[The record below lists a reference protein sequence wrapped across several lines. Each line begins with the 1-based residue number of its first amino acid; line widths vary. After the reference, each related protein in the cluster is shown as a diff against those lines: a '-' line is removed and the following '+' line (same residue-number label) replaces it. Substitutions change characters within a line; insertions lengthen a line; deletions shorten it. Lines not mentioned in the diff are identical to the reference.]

1 MQMQT
6 ARRDRTAVG
15 AVHAGLVGPRHNL
28 LNTGNRSLSALQST
42 SYGISMAS
50 SLCSRYVKSDK
61 LAMSLSSSGLHGL
74 PVSFRTTVSPGKS
87 QLFACHNQQR
97 APLSPALGCTISTG
111 AGKLSRTPSSDTSS
125 EASLYTLTLAT
136 RGPAPRRSLLAVP
149 ISRVWGNLAQ
159 PSIFT
164 PGTERVAAAGTE
176 HVAAADSGIEPG
188 GATRASTAK
197 SAARAS
203 PGSSLSRN
211 STVPARASTLR
222 PRASR

>member
-1 MQMQT
+1 M
-6 ARRDRTAVG
+6 G

-42 SYGISMAS
+42 SYGISMVS
-50 SLCSRYVKSDK
+50 SLCSRYVKSDM

-74 PVSFRTTVSPGKS
+74 PVSFRTMVSPGKS
-87 QLFACHNQQR
+87 QFFCVSQSAAR
-97 APLSPALGCTISTG
+97 AALTGTWVHYFHRGGKVEPNTIFGYELGGSVVYSHTSNARTCTPPLASRCPDLSSLRQPCT
-111 AGKLSRTPSSDTSS
+111 
-125 EASLYTLTLAT
+125 
-136 RGPAPRRSLLAVP
+136 
-149 ISRVWGNLAQ
+149 Q
-159 PSIFT
+159 PSLFT

-203 PGSSLSRN
+203 PGSSLNRN
-211 STVPARASTLR
+211 STVPASASTLR